1 MQGILDFERK
11 HKIPESWINYAIR
24 HNSPNGYWQR
34 LERGEIKMDADFFKG
49 FTSDLHN
56 KDAWKKFHTSF
67 KNEKRKLKDVANSTQ
82 LGDQVSLKAEAAD
95 SKLTDDDRGA
105 RSSQSN
111 PKPSN
116 NAQNNERP
124 SLSKIAKDT
133 TIGDPVSLELEDVVE
148 SSSDKSK
155 SNPTSA
161 PKVTEPIATPS
172 SSNSSLPPLPQID
185 GESLFWTMMS
195 ASRHPDPYIFPALE
209 TLSKQFPCPIL
220 GALSN
225 TVIYPPDHPY
235 SNPSRSS
242 SSPNNDKSN
251 AFFFNPRESFDV
263 YIGSADV
270 GMRKP
275 ARDIYE
281 LAIKRLDE
289 FDRKQGGSGVKGE
302 DIVFLDDIGEN
313 LKMGKSVGMRTIR
326 VQLGKTWRA
335 VKELEGVL
343 GVELMDERTRRAK
356 L

>member
-1 MQGILDFERK
+1 
-11 HKIPESWINYAIR
+11 
-24 HNSPNGYWQR
+24 
-34 LERGEIKMDADFFKG
+34 MDADFFKG

-56 KDAWKKFHTSF
+56 RDAWKEFHSSF
-67 KNEKRKLKDVANSTQ
+67 KNGKRKLKDVANPTQ

-95 SKLTDDDRGA
+95 SKPTDDDRGA
-105 RSSQSN
+105 QSSQSN

-124 SLSKIAKDT
+124 SLSKVAKDT
-133 TIGDPVSLELEDVVE
+133 TIGDPVSLESEDVVE

-155 SNPTSA
+155 SNPTSP
-161 PKVTEPIATPS
+161 PKVTESIVAPS

-195 ASRHPDPYIFPALE
+195 ASRHPDPYIFPALK
-209 TLSKQFPCPIL
+209 TLFKQFPRPIL

-235 SNPSRSS
+235 SNPTRSS
-242 SSPNNDKSN
+242 SSPINDKSKI
-251 AFFFNPRESFDV
+251 FFLNPWELFDV

-281 LAIKRLDE
+281 LAIKMLDE

-343 GVELMDERTRRAK
+343 GVKLMDERTRRAK